1 MNSRAAFLFGY
12 FRAVATIDLNSDLG
26 EGAGTESA
34 IMPLITSA
42 NIACGAHAGDER
54 SMRAAITLAKANR
67 VAVGAHPGYRDPAN
81 FGRKA
86 LEIPADELVA
96 DLVSQIGTLIAIASS
111 ERVAVAHVKAHG
123 ALYNT
128 AQRDET
134 VAASIV
140 RAIGQSAP
148 GLILFVFPGSAV
160 ERAARA
166 AGLRVAREG
175 FIDRTYEPDGSLRSR
190 ALEHSLIT
198 DPARAAAQALSFMVD
213 GGVRAH
219 DGTFLEQAVDTL
231 CVHGDTPGAPN
242 LLRAARA
249 ALVSAGIR
257 VERLQAA

>member
-1 MNSRAAFLFGY
+1 M
-12 FRAVATIDLNSDLG
+12 ATIDLNSDLG
-26 EGAGTESA
+26 EGAGTEAA

-42 NIACGAHAGDER
+42 NIACGAHAGDHR
-54 SMRAAITLAKANR
+54 SMRDAVTLAKAKG

-86 LEIPADELVA
+86 LEIPMDELVA
-96 DLVSQIGTLIAIASS
+96 DLVAQIEALISIASS
-111 ERVAVAHVKAHG
+111 ESVSVAHVKAHG

-128 AQRDET
+128 AQHDES
-134 VAASIV
+134 VAAAIV
-140 RAIGQSAP
+140 RAVRQSAS

-160 ERAARA
+160 ERAARS

-175 FIDRTYEPDGSLRSR
+175 FVDRAYEPDGSLRSR

-198 DPARAAAQALSFMVD
+198 DPARAAAQAVSFMVD

-242 LLRAARA
+242 ILRAARA
-249 ALVSAGIR
+249 ALVSAGVR
-257 VERLQAA
+257 VERLQAG

>member
-1 MNSRAAFLFGY
+1 MRE
-12 FRAVATIDLNSDLG
+12 AVV
-26 EGAGTESA
+26 
-34 IMPLITSA
+34 
-42 NIACGAHAGDER
+42 
-54 SMRAAITLAKANR
+54 LAKANG

-96 DLVSQIGTLIAIASS
+96 DLVSQIATLVAIASS
-111 ERVAVAHVKAHG
+111 EGVPVAHVKAHG

-128 AQRDET
+128 AQRDLS
-134 VAASIV
+134 VAAAIV
-140 RAIGQSAP
+140 RAVQQSTP

-175 FIDRTYEPDGSLRSR
+175 FIDRAYEPDGSLRSR
-190 ALEHSLIT
+190 TLDHSLIT
-198 DPARAAAQALSFMVD
+198 DPAKAAAQAVSFMVD
-213 GGVRAH
+213 GGVRAR

-242 LLRAARA
+242 ILRAARA

-257 VERLQAA
+257 VERLHAE